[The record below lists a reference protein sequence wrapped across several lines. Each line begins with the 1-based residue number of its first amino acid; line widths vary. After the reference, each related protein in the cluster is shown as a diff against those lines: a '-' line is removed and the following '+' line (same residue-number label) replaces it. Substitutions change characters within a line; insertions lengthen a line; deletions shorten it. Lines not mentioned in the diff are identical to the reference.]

1 MTPHTELTPRERWD
15 LDCHDRTELVDGDEV
30 EALPEMTEDET
41 EELEEELDEDAAD
54 DDIDALLDDLDT
66 TVTVDAITT
75 APTEVTPLAD
85 NFDDLDALVAE
96 SVRTADAHRRV
107 KSLRSKIAAHK
118 ATPDDLK
125 ALAEAEF
132 IASWMPVANALVFN
146 QYQCPCCGARLKLF
160 DCLMEEQQNKW
171 NPSSRRWLRRE
182 VKHPALPVKVVLREH
197 NTNPCAECFAE
208 QERGNFDF
216 EVALCAPALTW
227 SAE

>member
-1 MTPHTELTPRERWD
+1 MIPHTELTPRERWD
-15 LDCHDRTELVDGDEV
+15 LDCHDRTEEEDIEEV
-30 EALPEMTEDET
+30 E
-41 EELEEELDEDAAD
+41 LED
-54 DDIDALLDDLDT
+54 DDADTAEEDSGEEPDDDLDA

-75 APTEVTPLAD
+75 EASAIAVDPD
-85 NFDDLDALVAE
+85 NFDDLNDLLTE

-132 IASWMPVANALVFN
+132 IASWTPVANALVFN

-216 EVALCAPALTW
+216 EVALCAPTLTW